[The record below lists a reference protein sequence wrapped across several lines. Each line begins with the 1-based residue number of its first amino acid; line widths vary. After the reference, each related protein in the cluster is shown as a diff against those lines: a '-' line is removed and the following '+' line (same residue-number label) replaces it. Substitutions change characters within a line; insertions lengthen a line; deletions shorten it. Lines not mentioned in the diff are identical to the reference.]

1 MSFSDERV
9 WQFLDRYYEGR
20 IPRENLE
27 SDHYSIA
34 RCNSCA
40 LLFQENIL
48 NDANMYLLY
57 EEWISAED
65 SLNKKQHAEISL
77 FKGYILELEN
87 ACQILMAQP
96 HEIKVLEFGMG
107 WGFWSN
113 LAKTCNFNITGVELS
128 RGRIEFAQKNG
139 VRVIEDIS
147 QLVDEKFDYIYSN
160 QVFEHI
166 PDPRETLQKL
176 TNLLSANGVIHI
188 QVPNG
193 KGMEKEL
200 QSAAWKAEKDALHPL
215 EHINCFSRET
225 LKILANQAGLSLLP
239 PVYRPNLT
247 GIKQLI
253 GGFIRFLHDSR
264 HSTQVYLT
272 KVK

>member
-1 MSFSDERV
+1 MLKLVCLR
-9 WQFLDRYYEGR
+9 
-20 IPRENLE
+20 
-27 SDHYSIA
+27 
-34 RCNSCA
+34 
-40 LLFQENIL
+40 
-48 NDANMYLLY
+48 
-57 EEWISAED
+57 
-65 SLNKKQHAEISL
+65 AEISL
-77 FKGYILELEN
+77 FKEYILELEN
-87 ACQILMAQP
+87 ACQILNAQP

-107 WGFWSN
+107 WGFWSS
-113 LAKTCNFNITGVELS
+113 LAKACNFNITGVELS
-128 RGRIEFAQKNG
+128 RNRIEFAQKNG

-147 QLVDEKFDYIYSN
+147 QLADEKFDYIYSN

-176 TNLLSANGVIHI
+176 ANLLSEDGVIHI

-200 QSAAWKAEKDALHPL
+200 QGTAWKAQKDALHPL
-215 EHINCFSRET
+215 EHINCFSRKT

-239 PVYRPNLT
+239 PVYRPRLT
-247 GIKQLI
+247 GIKTLI

>member
-1 MSFSDERV
+1 MPFSDERV
-9 WQFLDRYYEGR
+9 WLFLDRYYEGR
-20 IPRENLE
+20 IPREKVE
-27 SDHYSIA
+27 SDYYSIA
-34 RCNSCA
+34 RCDHCT
-40 LLFQENIL
+40 LLFQENVL
-48 NDANMYLLY
+48 NDSNMYLLY
-57 EEWISAED
+57 EEWISAEE
-65 SLNKKQHAEISL
+65 SLHKKQRAEISL

-87 ACQILMAQP
+87 ACQILNAKP
-96 HEIKVLEFGMG
+96 HEIKVLEYGMG

-113 LAKTCNFNITGVELS
+113 LAKTCNFNVTGVELS
-128 RGRIEFAQKNG
+128 RDRIAFAQKNG

-166 PDPRETLQKL
+166 PNPRETLQQL
-176 TNLLSANGVIHI
+176 ASLLSEDGIIHI

-193 KGMEKEL
+193 MGMEKEL
-200 QSAAWKAEKDALHPL
+200 QSTAWNAKKDALHPL

-239 PVYRPNLT
+239 EVYRPHLT
-247 GIKQLI
+247 GIKSLI

-272 KVK
+272 K

>member
-1 MSFSDERV
+1 MPFSDERV
-9 WQFLDRYYEGR
+9 WPFLERYYEGR
-20 IPRENLE
+20 FPREKVE
-27 SDHYSIA
+27 SDNYSIA
-34 RCNSCA
+34 RCNDCE

-48 NDANMYLLY
+48 NDSNMYLLY
-57 EEWISAED
+57 EEWISAEE
-65 SLNKKQHAEISL
+65 SLNKKQQAEISL
-77 FKGYILELEN
+77 FKGYILELESI
-87 ACQILMAQP
+87 CQILNAKP
-96 HEIKVLEFGMG
+96 HEIKVLEYGMG

-113 LAKTCNFNITGVELS
+113 LAKACNFNVTGVELS
-128 RGRIEFAQKNG
+128 RDRKEFAQKNG

-176 TNLLSANGVIHI
+176 ANMLNENGVIHI

-200 QSAAWKAEKDALHPL
+200 QSIAWEAKKDALHPL
-215 EHINCFSRET
+215 EHINCFSRES
-225 LKILANQAGLSLLP
+225 LKILANQAGLSMLP

-247 GIKQLI
+247 GIKPFI
-253 GGFIRFLHDSR
+253 GGLIRYLQDNR
-264 HSTQVYLT
+264 YSTQVYLT
-272 KVK
+272 KSS